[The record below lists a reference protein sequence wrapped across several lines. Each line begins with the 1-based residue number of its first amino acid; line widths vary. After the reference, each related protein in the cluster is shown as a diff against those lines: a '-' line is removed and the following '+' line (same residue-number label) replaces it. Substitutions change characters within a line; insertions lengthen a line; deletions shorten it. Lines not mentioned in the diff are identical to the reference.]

1 MSLRLDSSSLE
12 GIIKNLA
19 NQIGKVHNQSVQYQ
33 QKTDIHLQNIDTQ
46 IGQIC
51 TSLSNLEKQV
61 NRVTLRELEE
71 VNELKELEVISE
83 ESINTIKLLDAINF
97 SKEWL
102 SSLPIK
108 YKDPGSF
115 SITCRIGKHCY
126 HKCMLDLG
134 SSVNILPYD
143 IYMMYEFDSLQRT
156 NHTLAMADKTEVKI
170 VGILNNALI
179 LYFNRNFFI
188 QALKG
193 CAPTML
199 KILSQLHFPPRH

>member
-1 MSLRLDSSSLE
+1 MLLE
-12 GIIKNLA
+12 
-19 NQIGKVHNQSVQYQ
+19 QY
-33 QKTDIHLQNIDTQ
+33 
-46 IGQIC
+46 
-51 TSLSNLEKQV
+51 LSN
-61 NRVTLRELEE
+61 NDIYDS
-71 VNELKELEVISE
+71 NE
-83 ESINTIKLLDAINF
+83 F

-102 SSLPIK
+102 SSLPVK

-134 SSVNILPYD
+134 SSVNILSYD
-143 IYMMYEFDSLQRT
+143 IYMMYEFDSLLRT

-193 CAPTML
+193 CALTML
-199 KILSQLHFPPRH
+199 KILSQLHFPPRHCTSFPL